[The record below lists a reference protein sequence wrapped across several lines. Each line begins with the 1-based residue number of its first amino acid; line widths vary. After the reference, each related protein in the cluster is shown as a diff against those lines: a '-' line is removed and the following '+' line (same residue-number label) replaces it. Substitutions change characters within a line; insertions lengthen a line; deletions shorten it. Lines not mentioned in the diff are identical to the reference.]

1 MSDVLATS
9 TNAERPISSTEL
21 YARALREIP
30 DATVELSQEAWE
42 NKGQT
47 VGHVAK
53 TLTVSSAVGT
63 AMGYLLPAKGPAA
76 WAVGAVFT
84 VPMIYS
90 GAKRLWDAS
99 DENQKPGAD
108 ASQIARKLARD
119 TVSSTT
125 ELALNLAGGVVGTE
139 AGYALKSAPGKIGEI
154 AQSSQRAI
162 LEAENKVLV
171 KFKPSTPVR
180 PAGEAAINPNL
191 PTGTIQTATEKTGA
205 LTLGQLDTRT
215 ILPEHMPWHKR
226 PLSTLM
232 QRIDQAQARDL
243 PIRRTALPEG
253 DFKLVQATVHVHTKQ
268 SDGMGTVT
276 SISEKAKAGGQ
287 EVIVFT
293 DHNHLAARDGV
304 KPGDKRIPDQDVP
317 VIAETP
323 KWYSQQFAEAAQ
335 QTEPGKFVALIGS
348 EMGTIGKV
356 GSPHQGGKNHFLML
370 EMPQFFEA
378 VRHKKTVFE
387 TLQDPVRKLFGLKP
401 IPETVPPQ
409 VVKYNDGDMKGLITH
424 IESNG
429 LKDTAG
435 KDPVFIMAHP
445 RWSQDH
451 AKSLPAGTRGADYG
465 RYSYKTKEEW
475 RASTDKYFRQI
486 EVIKGQALNPNE
498 VVEVGAKDIDFTS
511 FKGYINDGFHVSP
524 TVGRD
529 AHFGNPLGNPAETGI
544 LVNRLDK
551 NSVLE
556 GLRERRTIAT
566 TNMERLNGTV
576 VANDRFQMGSILDQ
590 AVTPDLKLS
599 TRIGGI
605 VDDAAEY
612 TFRLWGDKKTGD
624 RTFAAVMQ
632 EEKMTGQQLAGSGNE
647 FSFAKVRHQL
657 GNKGA
662 YFVEV
667 LRKDPGTGHTDHMY
681 AAPFWIEPL
690 SGGGKHSM
698 FMKFMAGTGANTY
711 LPAPVGS

>member
-1 MSDVLATS
+1 MSDVLALQNNNESAIS
-9 TNAERPISSTEL
+9 TAEMYSRAITEL
-21 YARALREIP
+21 P
-30 DATVELSQEAWE
+30 DATADLARDAWN
-42 NKGQT
+42 NKAQT
-47 VGHVAK
+47 AEHVVK
-53 TLTVSSAVGT
+53 TVTVSAVVGT
-63 AMGYLLPAKGPAA
+63 AMGYILPARGPAA
-76 WAVGAVFT
+76 WAVGAAFT
-84 VPMIYS
+84 IPMLYS
-90 GAKRLWDAS
+90 GAKRLWGAAE
-99 DENQKPGAD
+99 ENQKPGANSD
-108 ASQIARKLARD
+108 AIAKSLARD
-119 TVSSTT
+119 TVSSSS
-125 ELALNLAGGVVGTE
+125 ELALNMVGGIAGAE
-139 AGYALKSAPGKIGEI
+139 AGYALKSAPGKVGQF
-154 AQSSQRAI
+154 AQSSQRVI
-162 LEAENKVLV
+162 MEAENKVLLN
-171 KFKPSTPVR
+171 FKTKPQVATTD
-180 PAGEAAINPNL
+180 EAALSAHL
-191 PTGTIQTATEKTGA
+191 PTG
-205 LTLGQLDTRT
+205 RT
-215 ILPEHMPWHKR
+215 ILPEQMPWQKR
-226 PLSTLM
+226 PISSLM
-232 QRIDQAQARDL
+232 QRIDQAHARDL
-243 PIRRTALPEG
+243 PISRTALPEG
-253 DFKLVQATVHVHTKQ
+253 DFKLVQATIHVHTKQ

-287 EVIVFT
+287 EVIIFS

-335 QTEPGKFVALIGS
+335 QSEPGQFVALVGT

-356 GSPHQGGKNHFLML
+356 GQPHQGGKNHFLML

-378 VRHKKTVFE
+378 VRRKKTTIE
-387 TLQDPVRKLFGLKP
+387 TLQEPIRKLLGLKP
-401 IPETVPPQ
+401 LPETMPPQ

-429 LKDTAG
+429 LKDTTG

-451 AKSLPAGTRGADYG
+451 QPGLPAGTKGADYG
-465 RYSYKTKEEW
+465 RYSFKTKAEW
-475 RASTDKYFRQI
+475 LKATDKYFKQI

-498 VVEVGAKDIDFTS
+498 VVEVGAKDIDLTS
-511 FKGYINDGFHVSP
+511 FRGYINEGFHVSP

-551 NSVLE
+551 HGVLE

-576 VANDRFQMGSILDQ
+576 VANDRYQMGSILDQ
-590 AVTPDLKLS
+590 AVTPDIKLS
-599 TRIGGI
+599 TRIGGL

-632 EEKMTGQQLAGSGNE
+632 EETMTGQQLSGASNE
-647 FSFAKVRHQL
+647 FSFEKIRHQL

-690 SGGGKHSM
+690 SGGGTHSL
-698 FMKFMAGTGANTY
+698 FMRSMAGTGANSY
-711 LPAPVGS
+711 LPAPIGN